1 MNGYISVGG
10 ENFIRLRQ
18 SDSYY
23 VDKTEIL
30 YELFHETNNAVT
42 VFIRPRRFGKNLM
55 MSMIDSFFN
64 IEKKEDHGV
73 LMV

>member
-1 MNGYISVGG
+1 MKQHISVGG

-42 VFIRPRRFGKNLM
+42 LFTRPRRF
-55 MSMIDSFFN
+55 
-64 IEKKEDHGV
+64 EKP
-73 LMV
+73 